1 MTQPISPQN
10 ASEADTTTLS
20 SPEPTVAS
28 VPEARAPVPAPAPAA
43 TTVPHRAEGVSL
55 LGEYEGGGYDEP
67 RYLVSRGDGQMVLVS
82 RMLYAVAEAVGDDRT
97 LGEVAELAGRAYGA
111 NLSPQAVHYLIEQK
125 LQPLGLVTL
134 GPSVA
139 AAPRADPLL
148 ALALHRVLLPA
159 KAVRRLAAFFAP
171 LFVPVVVIVVALALV
186 ALDVWLLAT
195 GHANTAIHQSIGSP
209 ALMLAVLGVLLANTL
224 FHECGHAAGC
234 HYGGGRPGAIG
245 VGVLIVIPAFYT
257 NVTDAYR
264 LNRRGRLRTDLG
276 GIYFNAVFVIVLGA
290 IYLPT
295 GFAAIPV
302 VIVLIHLQMLQQLM
316 PLVRMDG
323 YYILGDLVGVPNLF
337 EQIRPILRHTIFR
350 REPERSVTNLRRG
363 TRVTV
368 SVWVGIVVPV
378 LVAAMVNVLIF
389 LPSFFQTA
397 MINVA
402 HYWTLGSVG
411 YHEGDAGLVAVA
423 LVSVLILLV
432 PWLGI
437 GSLLTRAVLK
447 TVRLITR
454 RRNARAPR
462 HRRGG
467 QAGRQQGDLVETDVP
482 GAE

>member
-1 MTQPISPQN
+1 MTQPISPQS
-10 ASEADTTTLS
+10 APEAHALS
-20 SPEPTVAS
+20 SPAPTI
-28 VPEARAPVPAPAPAA
+28 APVPDARSAEPASAPAGMD
-43 TTVPHRAEGVSL
+43 VPHRAEGVSL

-67 RYLVSRGDGQMVLVS
+67 RYLVSRGDGQMVLLS

-97 LGEVAELAGRAYGA
+97 LEEVAELAGRAYGA
-111 NLSPQAVHYLIEQK
+111 NLPPQAAHYLIEQK

-134 GPSVA
+134 GPPVA

-159 KAVRRLAAFFAP
+159 KVVRRLAAIFAP
-171 LFVPVVVIVVALALV
+171 LFAPVVVIVVALALV
-186 ALDVWLLAT
+186 ALDVWLLGT
-195 GHANTAIHQSIGSP
+195 GHANLSIHQSIGSP

-276 GIYFNAVFVIVLGA
+276 GIYFNAVFAIILGA
-290 IYLPT
+290 IYLAT
-295 GFAAIPV
+295 GFAAIPA

-350 REPERSVTNLRRG
+350 REAERSVTNFRRG
-363 TRVTV
+363 TRVTIT
-368 SVWVGIVVPV
+368 VWVAIVVPV
-378 LVAAMVNVLIF
+378 LVAALVNILIF
-389 LPSFFQTA
+389 LPGFFQTA

-402 HYWTLGSVG
+402 HYWNLGFAG
-411 YHEGDAGLVAVA
+411 YHEGNAGVVAVA
-423 LVSVLILLV
+423 LVSVVILLV

-437 GSLLTRAVLK
+437 GSLLTRTVMKA
-447 TVRLITR
+447 VRLIIR
-454 RRNARAPR
+454 RRNASAPR
-462 HRRGG
+462 HRRAG
-467 QAGRQQGDLVETDVP
+467 QTGHQQRELVESDVR